1 MALGDDGDIARLA
14 TRIEFLIE
22 DVKAMKTDIGAI
34 KPSLSTLESEVGHLR
49 REVEHLRREVEQ
61 YRSSAML
68 NRPLNGITTTQMI
81 WFMLAFIVIA
91 VAIVLAVYFGG
102 RAA

>member
-22 DVKAMKTDIGAI
+22 DVKTMKADIGAM

-49 REVEHLRREVEQ
+49 REVEQ
-61 YRSSAML
+61 YRASAML
-68 NRPLNGITTTQMI
+68 NRPLNSINTTQMA
-81 WFMLAFIVIA
+81 WFMLAFIGIA

-102 RAA
+102 QAG